1 MIQIKVNMRKHK
13 GVTLVYVL
21 VVVTMLIA
29 FTGAILTLMM
39 SNITLT
45 ANMKNN
51 YKAQLAAE
59 TGIQRGIEVLKNKII
74 NDSNNQNKY
83 AKMEENPEEDLSN
96 TNPADSNNNNYELPA
111 TVQGTSGNPTIS
123 FSYNDVN
130 GNRIIK
136 DGRYA
141 IDINSTV
148 TVNGITKT
156 IDAYVD
162 ERNIENKYFL
172 KLFQTD
178 AGSNQVVSTT
188 DDSYKILSSSN
199 VGSWPGVVADGNS
212 IPSGSENSSSSFN
225 VSTVPGSASATL
237 VSATYKGGTSAVEL
251 TEAFDTFSSFIK
263 SGTNGI
269 TVPSII
275 TADELNGLLGSDYY
289 NTQTVANNLNYAGI
303 YKIILVHGNADISNL
318 QHTLVNYIIYVDGKL
333 TINANNPKKIN
344 LVNCSVYAN
353 DFVNASNGAT
363 TINMTG
369 MKNSSTN
376 ETLLESLVSDGTNLS
391 QDQIKKIKQNISSLQ
406 ASYSGA
412 KFTPAEKGVIDD
424 ELNKNLSSYYNG
436 LEFRILDWKE
446 R

>member
-1 MIQIKVNMRKHK
+1 MRQVNNVKKKHK
-13 GVTLVYVL
+13 GVTLIYVI
-21 VVVTMLIA
+21 VVVAMLIA
-29 FTGAILTLMM
+29 FTGAILTLMV

-59 TGIQRGIEVLKNKII
+59 TGIQRGIEILKNKII
-74 NDSNNQNKY
+74 NDTNNQDTY
-83 AKMEENPEEDLSN
+83 AKMEEDPSN
-96 TNPADSNNNNYELPA
+96 STYSYELPA
-111 TVQGTSGNPTIS
+111 TVNGTGGNPTIS
-123 FSYNDVN
+123 FSDTDSS
-130 GNRIIK
+130 GNRLMK
-136 DGRYA
+136 NGRYA

-148 TVNGITKT
+148 TVDGITKT

-178 AGSNQVVSTT
+178 AGSNEEASA
-188 DDSYKILSSSN
+188 DGSYKILSSNNSDSNNN
-199 VGSWPGVVADGNS
+199 VGSWPQVDAGVNA
-212 IPSGSENSSSSFN
+212 IPAGSENSSSSFN
-225 VSTVPGSASATL
+225 VSTVPGSTSATL
-237 VSATYKGGTSAVEL
+237 VSATYKGGSGTGAVEL

-263 SGTNGI
+263 SGTNGV

-303 YKIILVHGNADISNL
+303 YKIILVHGDADISNL
-318 QHTLVNYIIYVDGKL
+318 QHTLVNYIIYVDGTL
-333 TINANNPKKIN
+333 TINANNPKQIN

-353 DFVNASNGAT
+353 NFVNASNGTT

-391 QDQIKKIKQNISSLQ
+391 EDQINKIKQNISSLP

-412 KFTPAEKGVIDD
+412 QFTPAEKGVIDD

-436 LEFRILDWKE
+436 LEFRILAWEEK
-446 R
+446 

>member
-29 FTGAILTLMM
+29 FTGAILTLMV

-74 NDSNNQNKY
+74 NDSNNQNTY
-83 AKMEENPEEDLSN
+83 AKMEEDPTN
-96 TNPADSNNNNYELPA
+96 TTYRYDLPA

-178 AGSNQVVSTT
+178 AGSNQVVTTT

-199 VGSWPGVVADGNS
+199 VGSWPGVVASGNS
-212 IPSGSENSSSSFN
+212 IPAGSENSTSSFI
-225 VSTVPGSASATL
+225 VSTVPNDASAAL
-237 VSATYKGGTSAVEL
+237 VTATYSGGNGSNPVEL
-251 TEAFDTFSSFIK
+251 TPAFDTFSRFIK
-263 SGTNGI
+263 SGTNGVTVPQII
-269 TVPSII
+269 TV
-275 TADELNGLLGSDYY
+275 DELNGLLQSNYY
-289 NTQTVANNLNYAGI
+289 NKQTVANNLNYAGI
-303 YKIILVHGNADISNL
+303 YKLILVHGDADISSL
-318 QHTLVNYIIYVDGKL
+318 RHTLVNYIIYVDGTL
-333 TINANNPKKIN
+333 TINANNPTQLN
-344 LVNCSVYAN
+344 LVNCSVYARN
-353 DFVNASNGAT
+353 FVNASNGAT
-363 TINMTG
+363 IINMMG
-369 MKNSSTN
+369 MKNSSTD
-376 ETLLESLVSDGTNLS
+376 EKLLESLVSDGTSLS
-391 QDQIKKIKQNISSLQ
+391 QQQINNIQANIGSLP
-406 ASYSGA
+406 ATYNGA
-412 KFTPAEKGVIDD
+412 QFTANEKGVIDD
-424 ELNKNLSSYYNG
+424 ELNKNLDNYYNG